1 VVPVAADVLELVAE
15 PLAER
20 RVAEPRDRRVGAA
33 RHRPARQERVQVRG
47 AGQVRVRVERDL
59 DAGGAGP
66 GGEPGG
72 VVEEDLGVTD
82 MEEDRRKSL
91 QIRVDR

>member
-1 VVPVAADVLELVAE
+1 MRHLVPHL
-15 PLAER
+15 
-20 RVAEPRDRRVGAA
+20 
-33 RHRPARQERVQVRG
+33 
-47 AGQVRVRVERDL
+47 ERDL

-82 MEEDRRKSL
+82 MDEDRRKSL